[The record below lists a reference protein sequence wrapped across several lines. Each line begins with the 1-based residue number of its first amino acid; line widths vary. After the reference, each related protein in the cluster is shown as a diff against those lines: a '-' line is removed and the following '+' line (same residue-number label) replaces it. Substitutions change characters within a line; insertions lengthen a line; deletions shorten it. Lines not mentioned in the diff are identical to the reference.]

1 MMFHMITNRT
11 ATLILDAAYV
21 IWWVP
26 EMIYSFTRRA
36 TINAKK
42 ADDGHSG
49 AVLMACIWS
58 GIFLAQALMYW
69 GTQFSI
75 SWRPEIIFSLGVLL
89 MILGVAFRW
98 YAIQVLGKYFT
109 FQIATHHEQIVV
121 QKGPYRFIRHPSYT
135 GTLITMFG
143 LGLAYTNW
151 LSLVSLLAAGLIG
164 YSYRA
169 HVEEAVLIRELG
181 DPYREYIQHTKRFIP
196 FVY

>member
-69 GTQFSI
+69 GTLFSI
-75 SWRPEIIFSLGVLL
+75 SWRPEIIFLLCVLF
-89 MILGVAFRW
+89 MIAGVAFCL
-98 YAIQVLGKYFT
+98 YAIQVFGEDFT
-109 FQIATHHEQIVV
+109 LQISTHHEQIVV
-121 QKGPYRFIRHPSYT
+121 PKGSYRF
-135 GTLITMFG
+135 
-143 LGLAYTNW
+143 
-151 LSLVSLLAAGLIG
+151 
-164 YSYRA
+164 
-169 HVEEAVLIRELG
+169 
-181 DPYREYIQHTKRFIP
+181 
-196 FVY
+196 